1 MFLKILHL
9 MSTGL
14 DLRSPDLRNKNRVA
28 FQLCIFELR
37 KLTITGDTFNNSKDF
52 II

>member
-1 MFLKILHL
+1 MFLKIPHL

-14 DLRSPDLRNKNRVA
+14 DLRFPDLCDKNRVA
-28 FQLCIFELR
+28 FQLRIVGLR
-37 KLTITGDTFNNSKDF
+37 KLTIIGDTFNNSKYF